1 MAEAKSVAGPSLN
14 AQGEVLASLTRQK
27 LDRGSKISLVLKELF
42 EGREIHLGTIGE
54 YKDAQNFHLI
64 TEDGADLPVPWSK
77 IHHVETRA
85 D

>member
-1 MAEAKSVAGPSLN
+1 MAEAKAAVSPSLN
-14 AQGEVLASLTRQK
+14 PQGEVLAQLTRQK
-27 LDRGSKISLVLKELF
+27 LDRGSKISLVLKELIQ
-42 EGREIHLGTIGE
+42 GREIHTGTVGE

-64 TEDGADLPVPWSK
+64 TEDGNDLPIPWSK